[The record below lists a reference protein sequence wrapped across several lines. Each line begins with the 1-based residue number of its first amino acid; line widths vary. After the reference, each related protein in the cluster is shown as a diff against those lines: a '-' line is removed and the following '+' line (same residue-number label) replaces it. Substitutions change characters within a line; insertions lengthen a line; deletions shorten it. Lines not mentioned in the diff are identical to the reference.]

1 MFVPAT
7 PGSDLHKIIEN
18 IVNNKTFKL
27 GMNVRVIESK
37 VRDSLV
43 WTYLSQVWT
52 KTRMFSNLIVKPWS
66 KSKSKPLSKQDPK

>member
-1 MFVPAT
+1 MLAT

-52 KTRMFSNLIVKPWS
+52 KTKVFSNLIVKP
-66 KSKSKPLSKQDPK
+66 